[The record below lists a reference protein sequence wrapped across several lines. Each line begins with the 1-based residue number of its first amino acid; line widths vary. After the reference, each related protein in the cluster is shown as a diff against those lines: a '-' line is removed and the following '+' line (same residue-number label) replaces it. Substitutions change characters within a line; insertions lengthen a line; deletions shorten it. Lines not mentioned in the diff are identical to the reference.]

1 MWWAVFSAGAIV
13 TKKRF
18 LELALYCRSKDLP
31 AGRKR
36 SEMVRL
42 FVNALLEFRYQGDA
56 FK

>member
-1 MWWAVFSAGAIV
+1 VWWAVFSAGSIV